1 MSTRL
6 RRRLTGV
13 GFLVVI
19 ALLLWLSMA
28 FYNKDFT
35 SVDWVTLHTGSVGNE
50 MHPDAQVL
58 VHGVQVGEVRTITS
72 SGSGAILKLAM
83 DPDKVGRI
91 PANVTAEMLPT
102 TLFGQRY
109 VDLIIPRQP
118 AAQTLSNGSVIQQD
132 RSKNGIEVETLL
144 NNTLSE
150 LTAVQPQDMSI
161 TLTAIAQALQGR
173 GAELGRTLVQ
183 LNAYLKRFNPDLPA
197 LDNDIRQLASVTR
210 IYNQAA
216 PDLVQALNDFAITSR
231 TIIAQQLNLN
241 AMYTNLTQA
250 ARNLNSFLNQNSAN
264 IIGLSANGLPTL
276 RILARYAPEFPCVL
290 NDLKNFVPNVNRIL
304 GAGTNQP
311 GLHVHV
317 NVVQSLGPYAAG
329 KDTPIFGDNSGPHC
343 YPIPFPGVSL
353 NDGASPPA
361 GHGPL
366 TNGSAY
372 SVPAVSTGAATSA
385 GPNSAGQ
392 GLSLANSPQ
401 EAELIN
407 EISAPALG
415 VPAPSLPSWSSV
427 LVGPLYRGR
436 VVRLG

>member
-231 TIIAQQLNLN
+231 TIIAQQVNLN

-276 RILARYAPEFPCVL
+276 RILARYSPEFPCVL
-290 NDLKNFVPNVNRIL
+290 TALDFSHFQRYMNPVL

-317 NVVQSLGPYAAG
+317 NVVQSLGPYIAG
-329 KDTPIFGDNSGPHC
+329 KDTPIFGDNIGPHC
-343 YPIPFPGVSL
+343 YPTNRPFPGIRL
-353 NDGASPPA
+353 NDGTSPPA

-366 TNGSAY
+366 LSDSAY
-372 SVPAVSTGAATSA
+372 SVSAARTGATT
-385 GPNSAGQ
+385 PAGQ
-392 GLSLANSPQ
+392 SLSLAGTPQ

-407 EISAPALG
+407 EISGLALG